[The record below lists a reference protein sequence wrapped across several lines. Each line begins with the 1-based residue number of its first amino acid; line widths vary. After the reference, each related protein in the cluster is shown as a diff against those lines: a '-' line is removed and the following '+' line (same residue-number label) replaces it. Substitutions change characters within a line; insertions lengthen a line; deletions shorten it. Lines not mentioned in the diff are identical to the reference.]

1 MLAKALERL
10 GDRWALLVVRDLL
23 TGPRRFTDLMDR
35 LGGIT
40 PRTLTQRLRD
50 LESDGLVAVDREPG
64 RREVWYRL
72 TAAGQDLAP
81 VVGELTRWGL
91 RHLAAPPAPGD
102 AVHPE
107 HLLSAL
113 RLVLEQETA
122 MWIPMST
129 AEREEF
135 LAGAHLGVLSAAAGQ
150 AGRTL
155 AVPVWY
161 SYQPGGLLTVLTGR
175 RSRKAEAI
183 RAAGRFGLCVQDDRP
198 PYRYVSVEGP
208 VVSEDEPDPAERLAL
223 ARRYLGAAG

>member
-1 MLAKALERL
+1 
-10 GDRWALLVVRDLL
+10 
-23 TGPRRFTDLMDR
+23 
-35 LGGIT
+35 
-40 PRTLTQRLRD
+40 
-50 LESDGLVAVDREPG
+50 
-64 RREVWYRL
+64 
-72 TAAGQDLAP
+72 
-81 VVGELTRWGL
+81 
-91 RHLAAPPAPGD
+91 
-102 AVHPE
+102 
-107 HLLSAL
+107 
-113 RLVLEQETA
+113 

-223 ARRYLGAAG
+223 ARRYLGAAGGDRYVADNPDPGRENVAFRMRPEHWLSQDQGKDG